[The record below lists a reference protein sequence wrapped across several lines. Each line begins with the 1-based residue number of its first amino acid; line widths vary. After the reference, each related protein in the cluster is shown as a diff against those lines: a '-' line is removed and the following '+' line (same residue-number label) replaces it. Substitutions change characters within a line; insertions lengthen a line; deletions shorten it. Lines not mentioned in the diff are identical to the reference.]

1 MSLRDIII
9 MCVMPCGSRL
19 SVRVCRPPLHQR
31 RPAALRL
38 TSGARVL
45 YCVRRGREAVAV
57 GTACVCLRLESSR
70 SSTHNKQQ
78 MLLLSSPSHSS
89 QSGDRVRGSAFPS
102 LSLSLS
108 LAKRFTEVRGK
119 TTRSASTFPIFPV
132 HAPLP
137 PCLSCCRRAVSCR
150 CSLTTPRM
158 NTSEAARGKAVQA
171 TRERIRIICLPVLQ
185 PSPAI
190 LFPNDGCSASSFL
203 SSFLSLPFS
212 LTRSWISSSTVSLS
226 SSSFIRLFSLPLSLS
241 LTADWKQLTTGVGRR
256 DPDG

>member
-45 YCVRRGREAVAV
+45 YCVRRRREAVAV

-102 LSLSLS
+102 LSLCPSLN
-108 LAKRFTEVRGK
+108 
-119 TTRSASTFPIFPV
+119 ASQK
-132 HAPLP
+132 
-137 PCLSCCRRAVSCR
+137 
-150 CSLTTPRM
+150 
-158 NTSEAARGKAVQA
+158 SE
-171 TRERIRIICLPVLQ
+171 ERQQGLHL
-185 PSPAI
+185 
-190 LFPNDGCSASSFL
+190 LFPFSRSTL
-203 SSFLSLPFS
+203 LSLPVS
-212 LTRSWISSSTVSLS
+212 PAAVERSAAAAPSP
-226 SSSFIRLFSLPLSLS
+226 PL
-241 LTADWKQLTTGVGRR
+241 V
-256 DPDG
+256 